1 MNFNNDKLVSI
12 EFNSNNNKSV
22 LWEMLVENNE
32 FMGLNDVEQVKD
44 LFENTITITDGNHAT
59 NNILEK
65 NKIFLK
71 DFIRMLSNMRK
82 RSTSN
87 VAPNVGP
94 NVTRADIQQAR
105 NNQFESNLKNRQEEF
120 TDLITQKKPTEIDF
134 SDKDKDINNGNV
146 NDIFMSIEEK
156 RKKELESITTNYNT
170 NSSNDNVMKWLNQ
183 NDNKQGNNKQGDN
196 DNNNQNNNNQNNN
209 NQNIHIKIENEVID
223 TSDNNRGIIPLT
235 NDKQVSFNLT
245 NLEEHNNNT
254 DNNTMNNTLNNTYN
268 NSMNIHS
275 IDEKLNTVISRIDD
289 LTNKYDK
296 LIELFELFKAS
307 KN

>member
-44 LFENTITITDGNHAT
+44 LFENTITITDGNHQT

-71 DFIRMLSNMRK
+71 DFIRILSNMRK

-87 VAPNVGP
+87 VASNVAP
-94 NVTRADIQQAR
+94 NVTRSDIQQAR

-134 SDKDKDINNGNV
+134 SDKDGDINNGNV

-170 NSSNDNVMKWLNQ
+170 NSNNDNVMKWLNQ
-183 NDNKQGNNKQGDN
+183 NDNKQGNNKQGN
-196 DNNNQNNNNQNNN
+196 NKQDNNNHNNN

-223 TSDNNRGIIPLT
+223 TSDNNKGIIPLT
-235 NDKQVSFNLT
+235 NDKQVSFNLS

-254 DNNTMNNTLNNTYN
+254 INNTMNNTMNTT
-268 NSMNIHS
+268 SV
-275 IDEKLNTVISRIDD
+275 DEKLNTIITKIDD
-289 LTNKYDK
+289 LSSKYDK

>member
-44 LFENTITITDGNHAT
+44 LFENTITITDGNHPT
-59 NNILEK
+59 NNVLEK

-71 DFIRMLSNMRK
+71 DFIRILSNMRK

-87 VAPNVGP
+87 VGPNVGP

-120 TDLITQKKPTEIDF
+120 TDLITQKKPKEIDF
-134 SDKDKDINNGNV
+134 SDKDRDINNGNV

-170 NSSNDNVMKWLNQ
+170 NSNNDNVMKWLNQ
-183 NDNKQGNNKQGDN
+183 DNKQGNNNQG
-196 DNNNQNNNNQNNN
+196 NNNQGNNNQGNN

-223 TSDNNRGIIPLT
+223 TSDNNKGIIPLT
-235 NDKQVSFNLT
+235 NDKQVSFNLS
-245 NLEEHNNNT
+245 NLEEHNVNSDNTINNT
-254 DNNTMNNTLNNTYN
+254 INNTMNTT
-268 NSMNIHS
+268 SV
-275 IDEKLNTVISRIDD
+275 DEKLNTVITKIDD
-289 LTNKYDK
+289 LSSKYDK

>member
-71 DFIRMLSNMRK
+71 DFIRILSNMRK

-87 VAPNVGP
+87 VASNVAP
-94 NVTRADIQQAR
+94 NVTRSDIQQAR

-134 SDKDKDINNGNV
+134 SDKDGDINNGNV

-170 NSSNDNVMKWLNQ
+170 NSNNDNVMKWLNQ
-183 NDNKQGNNKQGDN
+183 NDNKQGNNKQGN
-196 DNNNQNNNNQNNN
+196 NKQDNNNHNNN

-223 TSDNNRGIIPLT
+223 TSDNNKGIIPLT
-235 NDKQVSFNLT
+235 NDKQVSFNLS

-254 DNNTMNNTLNNTYN
+254 INNTMNNTMNTT
-268 NSMNIHS
+268 SV
-275 IDEKLNTVISRIDD
+275 DEKLNTIITKIDD
-289 LTNKYDK
+289 LSSKYDK
-296 LIELFELFKAS
+296 LIELFELFKVS

>member
-44 LFENTITITDGNHAT
+44 LFENTITITDGNHPT

-71 DFIRMLSNMRK
+71 DFIRILSNMRK

-87 VAPNVGP
+87 VAPNVAP

-170 NSSNDNVMKWLNQ
+170 NSNNDNVMKWLNQ
-183 NDNKQGNNKQGDN
+183 NDNKQGNNKQD
-196 DNNNQNNNNQNNN
+196 NNNQNNN

-254 DNNTMNNTLNNTYN
+254 DNNTMNNTYN

>member
-1 MNFNNDKLVSI
+1 
-12 EFNSNNNKSV
+12 
-22 LWEMLVENNE
+22 
-32 FMGLNDVEQVKD
+32 
-44 LFENTITITDGNHAT
+44 
-59 NNILEK
+59 
-65 NKIFLK
+65 
-71 DFIRMLSNMRK
+71 
-82 RSTSN
+82 
-87 VAPNVGP
+87 
-94 NVTRADIQQAR
+94 
-105 NNQFESNLKNRQEEF
+105 
-120 TDLITQKKPTEIDF
+120 
-134 SDKDKDINNGNV
+134 
-146 NDIFMSIEEK
+146 
-156 RKKELESITTNYNT
+156 
-170 NSSNDNVMKWLNQ
+170 MKWLNQ
-183 NDNKQGNNKQGDN
+183 NDNKQGNNKQ

-254 DNNTMNNTLNNTYN
+254 DNNTMNNTYN

>member
-82 RSTSN
+82 RSISN
-87 VAPNVGP
+87 IAPNVGP

-170 NSSNDNVMKWLNQ
+170 NSNNDNVMKWLNQ
-183 NDNKQGNNKQGDN
+183 NDKQGNNKQGNNKQS
-196 DNNNQNNNNQNNN
+196 NNNQSNN

-235 NDKQVSFNLT
+235 NDKQVSFNLS
-245 NLEEHNNNT
+245 NLEEHNNTDNNT
-254 DNNTMNNTLNNTYN
+254 DNNTMNNT
-268 NSMNIHS
+268 MNIHS
-275 IDEKLNTVISRIDD
+275 IDEKLNTVISRIND

>member
-44 LFENTITITDGNHAT
+44 LFENTITITDGNHQT

-87 VAPNVGP
+87 VAPNVAP

-105 NNQFESNLKNRQEEF
+105 NNQ
-120 TDLITQKKPTEIDF
+120 
-134 SDKDKDINNGNV
+134 
-146 NDIFMSIEEK
+146 
-156 RKKELESITTNYNT
+156 
-170 NSSNDNVMKWLNQ
+170 
-183 NDNKQGNNKQGDN
+183 
-196 DNNNQNNNNQNNN
+196 
-209 NQNIHIKIENEVID
+209 
-223 TSDNNRGIIPLT
+223 
-235 NDKQVSFNLT
+235 
-245 NLEEHNNNT
+245 
-254 DNNTMNNTLNNTYN
+254 
-268 NSMNIHS
+268 
-275 IDEKLNTVISRIDD
+275 
-289 LTNKYDK
+289 
-296 LIELFELFKAS
+296 
-307 KN
+307 

>member
-44 LFENTITITDGNHAT
+44 LFENTITITDGNHPT

-71 DFIRMLSNMRK
+71 DFIRILSNMRK

-94 NVTRADIQQAR
+94 NVTRSDIQQAR

-120 TDLITQKKPTEIDF
+120 TDLITQKKPKEIDF
-134 SDKDKDINNGNV
+134 SDKDRDINNGNV

-170 NSSNDNVMKWLNQ
+170 NSNNDNVMKWLNQ
-183 NDNKQGNNKQGDN
+183 DNKQGNNNQG
-196 DNNNQNNNNQNNN
+196 NNNQGNN

-223 TSDNNRGIIPLT
+223 TSDNNKGIIPLT
-235 NDKQVSFNLT
+235 NDKQVSFNLS
-245 NLEEHNNNT
+245 NLEEHNVNSDNTINNT
-254 DNNTMNNTLNNTYN
+254 INNTMNTT
-268 NSMNIHS
+268 SV
-275 IDEKLNTVISRIDD
+275 DEKLNTVITKIDD
-289 LTNKYDK
+289 LSSKYDK